1 MSGWTWLRWTLG
13 LHTSVSKGT
22 FVKRTGGGICKTKDF
37 DAQVSGFFFFF
48 LALLVLMSIISCVQF
63 LSKISLNPVM
73 CWKHTPFGTFKLNCN
88 GLVHNGL
95 KKAAA
100 ALQGSFS

>member
-37 DAQVSGFFFFF
+37 DAQ
-48 LALLVLMSIISCVQF
+48 II
-63 LSKISLNPVM
+63 L
-73 CWKHTPFGTFKLNCN
+73 
-88 GLVHNGL
+88 GL
-95 KKAAA
+95 
-100 ALQGSFS
+100 